1 MRLRRTL
8 IVDALPY
15 GDGVL
20 FLALNNGS
28 SFYSLRFPLRSPHSD
43 PALRNSA
50 FETDALLPCL
60 RCCCCT
66 PFCPGLIMPFYLFGS
81 STRKKWL
88 LWRRH
93 SRSNGGCDCAITSTM
108 EVSVLNPRSVMC
120 ISTAFPTRPPSSLY
134 FMITGLALI
143 FYGPPW
149 RSSSCH
155 LHGPP

>member
-43 PALRNSA
+43 LAIRNSA
-50 FETDALLPCL
+50 FETDALLPRL

-66 PFCPGLIMPFYLFGS
+66 PFSPGLIMPFLFIWILNKKKMVTVATGQSKQWRLRLRNYKHHGS
-81 STRKKWL
+81 F
-88 LWRRH
+88 
-93 SRSNGGCDCAITSTM
+93 CAKSSICHVHLHDLSHA
-108 EVSVLNPRSVMC
+108 
-120 ISTAFPTRPPSSLY
+120 TAIV

-143 FYGPPW
+143 FYEPPW